1 MFYGNSIQEIRQFY
15 FTSWQKFKQKQ
26 ELVPLEQQIVDVIL
40 AHPEYQPFLDNP
52 AQFKEH
58 QYYPELGDTNPF
70 LHMGLHLA
78 IRDQIATD
86 RPLGIKKI
94 YQTLLAKKADP
105 MQVEHLMMDRL
116 AEQMW
121 LAQKNKVAPDEQSYL
136 AALSRAG

>member
-1 MFYGNSIQEIRQFY
+1 M
-15 FTSWQKFKQKQ
+15 
-26 ELVPLEQQIVDVIL
+26 PLEQQIVDVIL